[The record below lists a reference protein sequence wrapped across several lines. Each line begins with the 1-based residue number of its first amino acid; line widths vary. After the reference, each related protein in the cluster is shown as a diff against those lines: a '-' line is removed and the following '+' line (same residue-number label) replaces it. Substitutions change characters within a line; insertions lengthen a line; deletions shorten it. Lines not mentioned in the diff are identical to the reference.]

1 MDTGERKGM
10 RKTFVGTPSWMSPE
24 VMEQSGYDY
33 KADIWSFGITS
44 IELATGHA
52 PYAKY
57 PPIKVLMMTMQN
69 DPPTLDRS
77 ATKHKYSKTF
87 KDMIDSCLQK
97 DPNKRPT
104 AEKLLQH
111 PFFKQAKKPSYLVG
125 TIIEGLTPLTE
136 RRRRIRDPKQDSVDR
151 GVSWDF
157 TDYEKSGVKEKL
169 EEIQQ
174 QQQQEAAPAG
184 EKKERPRTIRF
195 AEDDLKKLKEE
206 AAAEDEKEGEIK
218 ESPTSIGRVDSKTA
232 SALSEAD
239 ETQSSTSQSNLA
251 TGTAKPGAPQ
261 QIRKGRFSVME
272 GVTSPGGAGSPTDSN
287 RSLTSPKDPDAPS
300 SSFATTTCKSL
311 LT

>member
-1 MDTGERKGM
+1 
-10 RKTFVGTPSWMSPE
+10 MSPE

-77 ATKHKYSKTF
+77 ATKYKYSKTF

-97 DPNKRPT
+97 DPNRRPT

-111 PFFKQAKKPSYLVG
+111 AFFKQAKKPSYLVG

-136 RRRRIRDPKQDSVDR
+136 RRRRIRDPKQDSVER

-157 TDYEKSGVKEKL
+157 TEYERSGVKEKL

-174 QQQQEAAPAG
+174 QQKQQDALAPPSTG

-195 AEDDLKKLKEE
+195 AEDDLKKLKED
-206 AAAEDEKEGEIK
+206 AAAENDEDQELEIND
-218 ESPTSIGRVDSKTA
+218 SPTSIGRVDSKT
-232 SALSEAD
+232 SKGTTEAED
-239 ETQSSTSQSNLA
+239 TQGSTSQSNLGSSA
-251 TGTAKPGAPQ
+251 GSGSANIKPGGPQ

-272 GVTSPGGAGSPTDSN
+272 GLTSPGTGSPTDSN
-287 RSLTSPKDPDAPS
+287 RSLTSPKDPDATS
-300 SSFATTTCKSL
+300 SSFATSTCMFFILILVRRAS
-311 LT
+311 